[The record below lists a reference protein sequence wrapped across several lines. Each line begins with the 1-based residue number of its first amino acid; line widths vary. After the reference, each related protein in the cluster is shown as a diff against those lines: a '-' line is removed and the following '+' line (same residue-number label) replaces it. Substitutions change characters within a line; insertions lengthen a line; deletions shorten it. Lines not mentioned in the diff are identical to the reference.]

1 MIRLIEVQLRVHTP
15 GAGVPGCVTPSSIS
29 HRPWTSYVN
38 SVPQLSSV
46 ENGHNNNTEITVVI
60 YVIIA

>member
-1 MIRLIEVQLRVHTP
+1 MPESL
-15 GAGVPGCVTPSSIS
+15 GVFTPSCIS